1 MKLFHINA
9 SHKRK
14 YISLYTNKSFQ
25 QNFSISQLSLL
36 YILKHMNW
44 HQNVSAT
51 QKFILIINLLK
62 DYNDQD
68 EQYTTLIN
76 PIQTAQK

>member
-1 MKLFHINA
+1 
-9 SHKRK
+9 
-14 YISLYTNKSFQ
+14 
-25 QNFSISQLSLL
+25 
-36 YILKHMNW
+36 MNW

-51 QKFILIINLLK
+51 QKFILDLIINLLK

-76 PIQTAQK
+76 PIQTS